1 MIALGKTSTAWVAGL
16 LIVVIFV
23 LSLPLLAYPKP
34 AQAQAAC
41 IAALAS
47 ALGISL
53 GSGAAAA
60 STAGLAVPVLDA
72 LNLSQNTI
80 TANAAAAL
88 KTKSCADELLTAA
101 LKVAINLVRD
111 MVIRWIVTGRFEG
124 PVFSQSFAIDL
135 QKGVENAS
143 RIYLSKLTGINFC
156 AGISIPPSAFF
167 NLNANLALACT
178 FNGDRRLFRLG
189 AGVSDV
195 IQLSAS
201 EETPNEYWNAA
212 ITALDQK
219 LQFEEQARSAFT
231 EEFQAG
237 QGFLCI
243 RDQETGKCTTPGSA
257 VAAIVMQTQII
268 SPIRQTDVA
277 NTVQQAI
284 AAILDTAIRVLL
296 EKGLSRTFGP

>member
-1 MIALGKTSTAWVAGL
+1 MTYPGKTSTAWVAGL
-16 LIVVIFV
+16 LIVAV
-23 LSLPLLAYPKP
+23 LALSVPILAYPRP
-34 AQAQAAC
+34 AHAQAAC

-60 STAGLAVPVLDA
+60 AASLLVVPVLDA
-72 LNLSQNTI
+72 MNLSQNAI
-80 TANAAAAL
+80 TANATAAL

-101 LKVAINLVRD
+101 LKIAINLVRD
-111 MVIRWIVTGRFEG
+111 MVIRWIITGRFEG
-124 PVFSQSFAIDL
+124 PVFSASFAVDL
-135 QKGVENAS
+135 QRSMENAS

-156 AGISIPPSAFF
+156 AGIQIPPSAFL
-167 NLNANLALACT
+167 NLNINLALACT
-178 FNGDRRLFRLG
+178 FNGDRNLFRLG

-212 ITALDQK
+212 VAALDQK
-219 LQFEEQARSAFT
+219 LQFEEQARSSFT
-231 EEFQAG
+231 KDYETG

-243 RDQETGKCTTPGSA
+243 RDANGRCTTPGSA
-257 VAAIVMQTQII
+257 VAALVMQTQVI

-296 EKGLSRTFGP
+296 ERGLGRAFGS